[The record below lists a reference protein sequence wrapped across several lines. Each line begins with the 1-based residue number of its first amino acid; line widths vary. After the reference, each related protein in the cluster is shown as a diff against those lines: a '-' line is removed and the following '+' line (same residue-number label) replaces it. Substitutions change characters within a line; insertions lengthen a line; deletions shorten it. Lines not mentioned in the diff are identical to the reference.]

1 MFGFR
6 RKKKNLKEKEE
17 FNKKSKE
24 TIESIQKQIEDLKIE
39 KGGKMVEEETEEDFE
54 EEEEIEDEDE
64 EVEKPK
70 KVKPTNPKPK
80 EKTLEDAP
88 QEDVTLNQVLES
100 FNQRLLAVEAK
111 LFRIQS
117 A

>member
-1 MFGFR
+1 MFGF
-6 RKKKNLKEKEE
+6 KKKVKEE
-17 FNKKSKE
+17 EKVEEQE
-24 TIESIQKQIEDLKIE
+24 TIENIKKQIDALKIE

-54 EEEEIEDEDE
+54 EENDDE
-64 EVEKPK
+64 EEEEVITEPK
-70 KVKPTNPKPK
+70 KKKAAK
-80 EKTLEDAP
+80 EKTIEDVAP
-88 QEDVTLNQVLES
+88 EADVTLNQVLES